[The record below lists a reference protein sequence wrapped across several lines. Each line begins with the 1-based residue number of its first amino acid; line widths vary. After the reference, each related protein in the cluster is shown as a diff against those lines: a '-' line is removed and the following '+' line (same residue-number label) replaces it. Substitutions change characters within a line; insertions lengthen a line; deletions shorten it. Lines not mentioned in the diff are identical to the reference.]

1 MFTIKGDYD
10 LNTKKNFDGFNAHVL
25 KDDEEGLEYIVVS
38 TDHGVAITP
47 RLMVSCN
54 GRGLPYV
61 THKMTKEKLKE
72 LMGETVKNE
81 DGFSDK

>member
-1 MFTIKGDYD
+1 MFTIKNDYE
-10 LNTKKNFDGFNAHVL
+10 LNKTFSAFDVRVL
-25 KDDEEGLEYIVVS
+25 KDDEEGIEYIVVT

-72 LMGETVKNE
+72 LMGETVKDE